1 MRWLTRAVASPSL
14 SGVRKHARKTH
25 AQWLKNVDA
34 ETSLRRDQRRYG
46 SKPSTYC
53 ILEVPEP
60 TLAPSSFLAPPSEA
74 HVQDAN
80 SELPRNP
87 MDSPAAQAVAAF
99 LVHETAQLPP
109 GAVLPSLNML
119 PAFEAVMAGRRHPEE
134 RPRLLNEP
142 ARMSKRARAELDSI
156 PLERLQTPL
165 EIETL
170 FDEEGLRLAQEKQ
183 EAHAPHSSPN
193 SSSDELSAVDSVTTS
208 VSGSQTPPTAVMP
221 RPNDGGEVSPFDL
234 SRQSLAGLG
243 GRTVKQLP
251 ASLGDKLPLQDDFV
265 KSFMAGEEIDEFR
278 DEVGGKDAEHPTFS
292 SSNTAMSADEEAFFA
307 TLFAS

>member
-1 MRWLTRAVASPSL
+1 MSPHKHHTPLPPRATANPNPSPPPHFAPNPLATEQRALRGPHRQSARGALLDPPAPLSL
-14 SGVRKHARKTH
+14 SREIPA
-25 AQWLKNVDA
+25 DA
-34 ETSLRRDQRRYG
+34 LPSHPPLRR
-46 SKPSTYC
+46 
-53 ILEVPEP
+53 
-60 TLAPSSFLAPPSEA
+60 
-74 HVQDAN
+74 
-80 SELPRNP
+80 
-87 MDSPAAQAVAAF
+87 DSPAAQAVAAF